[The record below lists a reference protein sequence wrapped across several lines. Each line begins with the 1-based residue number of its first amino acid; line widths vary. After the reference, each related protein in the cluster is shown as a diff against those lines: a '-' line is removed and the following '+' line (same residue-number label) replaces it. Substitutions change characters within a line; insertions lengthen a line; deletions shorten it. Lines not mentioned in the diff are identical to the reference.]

1 VPPELKENAPL
12 SYPAPTRSRPEEE
25 AVLTGREPLAS
36 DTLVNA
42 AAPTLVP
49 VEGGVPVSGF
59 QLVRCLGKGGF
70 GEVWQATGPGGFAIA
85 LKFIRMDAASSD
97 VEVRSLEVMKK
108 IRHPN
113 LLGQFGAWEREG
125 MLIIG
130 MELADGNLQGRLAEA
145 VAEGLPGVPAGELL
159 GYMADAAR
167 GIDYLNEPRP
177 ADGQPAGV
185 QHRDIKPG
193 NLLLVGGCVKVGDFG
208 LAKLL
213 NHPAQNTSNNM
224 TVSYAAPE
232 CLDGSASP
240 RSDQYSLAVSYCQLR
255 GNRLPFRGDP
265 LKIMAG
271 HLMAAPDLGM
281 LPPAERPPVER
292 ALAKKPED
300 RWPSCRA
307 FVEALAAAV
316 GEAPGPVPRPAKSPR
331 KTTRE
336 SALVLQAMTRPTP
349 RPRPRKLSRR
359 ERKER
364 ETMRVVGL
372 LFLTL
377 VTSVLALLIFQ
388 SPGAREFLADL
399 VLPRG
404 EKSPPPSRSDAD

>member
-1 VPPELKENAPL
+1 
-12 SYPAPTRSRPEEE
+12 
-25 AVLTGREPLAS
+25 
-36 DTLVNA
+36 
-42 AAPTLVP
+42 
-49 VEGGVPVSGF
+49 VEGGVPIPGF

-85 LKFIRMDAASSD
+85 MKFIRLGVPSSD

-125 MLIIG
+125 MLIIA
-130 MELADGNLQGRLAEA
+130 MELADGNLQGRLAGA

-159 GYMADAAR
+159 EYMRDAAR

-177 ADGQPAGV
+177 ADGQPHGV

-213 NHPAQNTSNNM
+213 NNPVHSNTGSM

-232 CLDGSASP
+232 CLNGTASP

-255 GNRLPFRGDP
+255 GNRLPHRGTAIE
-265 LKIMAG
+265 IMAG
-271 HLMAAPDLGM
+271 HLLSAPDLDM
-281 LPPAERPPVER
+281 LPPAERPVVER
-292 ALAKKPED
+292 ALAKNPDD

-307 FVEALAAAV
+307 FVHALAAAM
-316 GEAPGPVPRPAKSPR
+316 GEAPGPVPPPR
-331 KTTRE
+331 ARE
-336 SALVLQAMTRPTP
+336 SGRVREWERRATMRSHSPTLPPSHAEAGPTP
-349 RPRPRKLSRR
+349 PPEKLSRE
-359 ERKER
+359 ERKR
-364 ETMRVVGL
+364 HETLRVL
-372 LFLTL
+372 ALMFLTL
-377 VTSVLALLIFQ
+377 VTSALTLVIFQ
-388 SPGAREFLADL
+388 SPDVRAFLSDL
-399 VLPRG
+399 VPFRG
-404 EKSPPPSRSDAD
+404 EKSRPPSLSYQD